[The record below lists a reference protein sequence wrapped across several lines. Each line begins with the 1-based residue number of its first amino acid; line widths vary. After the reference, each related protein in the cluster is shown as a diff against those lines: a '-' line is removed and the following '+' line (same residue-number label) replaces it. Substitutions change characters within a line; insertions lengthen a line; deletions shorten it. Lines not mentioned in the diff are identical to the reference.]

1 MIDFYLEEFCAA
13 LKYDQQ
19 IARHQFYNDMRW
31 KGRIKEIVYSDFNCL
46 LTILN
51 DEINREFLDFIEGNG
66 FHVEI
71 KSMGKKLGLNVI
83 DVSIK
88 KEV

>member
-1 MIDFYLEEFCAA
+1 MLDQDVEDFCAV

-19 IARHQFYNDMRW
+19 VARYQFYNDIRW
-31 KGRIKEIVYSDFNCL
+31 KGRIREIVYSNFNCL

-66 FHVEI
+66 FHAENKI
-71 KSMGKKLGLNVI
+71 YG
-83 DVSIK
+83 
-88 KEV
+88 